1 MEKEFIPYKQAL
13 ELKELGFDEDCVA
26 SYNHTKYN
34 IGGLNFGGVNG
45 YSYITSNIIEKFNNT
60 KWFTIIKAPLY
71 QQAFRWFREKYNINV
86 SITSKT
92 LSDGKTVY
100 ISHGR
105 TIPDTI
111 SKGLI
116 VDIFPYRT
124 DEIYEEAELR
134 CLKELIKIMKNEK

>member
-1 MEKEFIPYKQAL
+1 MEKEFIPYEEAL
-13 ELKELGFDEDCVA
+13 ALKELGFDEYCLALYSFANKDFQEDQLVI
-26 SYNHTKYN
+26 HTCKVEKK
-34 IGGLNFGGVNG
+34 LNWM
-45 YSYITSNIIEKFNNT
+45 KFPV
-60 KWFTIIKAPLY
+60 PLY

-134 CLKELIKIMKNEK
+134 CLKELIKIIKNEK